1 MCVCVCVC
9 LCGKGIWD
17 AGSRCLVSLAKSF
30 LIRVALS
37 NIMEIIFLFLK
48 NPCFNYHKGSAG

>member
-1 MCVCVCVC
+1 MCVC